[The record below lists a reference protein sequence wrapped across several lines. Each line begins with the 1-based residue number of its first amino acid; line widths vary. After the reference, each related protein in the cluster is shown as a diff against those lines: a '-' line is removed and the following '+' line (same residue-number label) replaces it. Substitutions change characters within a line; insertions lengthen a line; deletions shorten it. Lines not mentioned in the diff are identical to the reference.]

1 MCEGQRISRGIN
13 IFPFDKGSN
22 IEVKPFGSPVDWRAL
37 RQHTVTTYTTEAELL
52 AVSEAAKS
60 LIWWKRVFAAIGF
73 NPKHQMQIRCDNK
86 QIMALLSKEDHH
98 VCLKLQYVDIH
109 QHWLRQKVQKGS
121 ITVNWVPVTVSS
133 NMSILVDYLTEF

>member
-1 MCEGQRISRGIN
+1 M
-13 IFPFDKGSN
+13 
-22 IEVKPFGSPVDWRAL
+22 DWRAL
-37 RQHTVTTYTTEAELL
+37 KQHIVTTYTTEAELL

-73 NPKHQMQIRCDNK
+73 YPKHQMQIRCDNK

-121 ITVNWVPVTVSS
+121 ITVNWVPITQMPRKTMMPADGFTKLLPP
-133 NMSILVDYLTEF
+133 NKHNDFM